1 VIADSMEVG
10 ELLLILKIGFLVLLY
25 LFIWRIVRTASRD
38 LRLPQESMI
47 IRPDEAQSLGLATAP
62 ERARLVVLK
71 SPALEEG
78 EEIALDSSALTVGRS
93 HENDVRIDGD
103 DFVSGSHAKFSPRH
117 DGVWIEDA
125 GSTNG
130 TYLNGIRLTRAR
142 KLAQGDV
149 VRIGETDLR
158 FET

>member
-1 VIADSMEVG
+1 
-10 ELLLILKIGFLVLLY
+10 
-25 LFIWRIVRTASRD
+25 
-38 LRLPQESMI
+38 
-47 IRPDEAQSLGLATAP
+47 
-62 ERARLVVLK
+62 
-71 SPALEEG
+71 
-78 EEIALDSSALTVGRS
+78 
-93 HENDVRIDGD
+93 
-103 DFVSGSHAKFSPRH
+103 
-117 DGVWIEDA
+117 VWIEDA